1 MTDPDR
7 IAVQLGRALTGEELA
22 LHSSQPETL
31 ARELEELGWDAQRL
45 AEFRRGCQAAGKPW
59 PLPVQREALVDVGF
73 AVFHAKLTQLRKCLG
88 LTGLQPNT
96 LAQRPWNADE
106 RRLAADRPPHW
117 G

>member
-1 MTDPDR
+1 M
-7 IAVQLGRALTGEELA
+7 
-22 LHSSQPETL
+22 
-31 ARELEELGWDAQRL
+31 
-45 AEFRRGCQAAGKPW
+45 
-59 PLPVQREALVDVGF
+59 QREALVDVGF

-88 LTGLQPNT
+88 LTGLQPNM